1 MYRLLKYLS
10 AIILSFSLMILF
22 SFTVKAIGVQPLTLD
37 FSMSPGETEDF
48 QLIFSSS
55 GIAEN
60 VAISIYQCYQDYT
73 GNLGYRLADQGS
85 FPEMG
90 WIELEENSV
99 QVPGEGEVYLK
110 GSIRVPFGT
119 QPGSYIIILMVEP
132 EPGKAGDGISLLVR
146 YAVRL
151 IVRVDGP
158 VLRERGRINFLRLDK
173 DENGEPLIIA
183 GVENTSRL
191 DYLAGVEVTIRDE
204 NRSLVERVTLRTI
217 FGVKNNR
224 DLTRLYPGSEVL
236 FLGKPENYL
245 FPGNYELRAVMSYGE
260 RGKASFIDN
269 IGILPGQFKE
279 PARALNEF
287 LSIKPEMIDFRLEPG
302 QRLTETIEITNISRE
317 RVYIKTELLEIG
329 EDNNSLL
336 PWLRLYADERLVL
349 MPRQSRKL
357 LNILQLPLNVERGGY
372 YALVNLKVFQ
382 DESMLNLLDEQF
394 IPVCCLVGEDSSQ
407 EIKIKGFEFNN
418 EGEQKFFLPVKNTGQ
433 VHLKPAVK
441 LTLWN
446 NKEELMEEIELDSA
460 DLIGGILFPGGEA
473 LYKGNLKKKLE
484 RGEYEALIEV
494 KDENDSIQIA
504 TYRVFIE

>member
-151 IVRVDGP
+151 IVRVDGRP
-158 VLRERGRINFLRLDK
+158 EERGRINFHRLDK

-217 FGVKNNR
+217 SGVKNNR

-245 FPGNYELRAVMSYGE
+245 FP
-260 RGKASFIDN
+260 
-269 IGILPGQFKE
+269 
-279 PARALNEF
+279 
-287 LSIKPEMIDFRLEPG
+287 
-302 QRLTETIEITNISRE
+302 
-317 RVYIKTELLEIG
+317 
-329 EDNNSLL
+329 
-336 PWLRLYADERLVL
+336 
-349 MPRQSRKL
+349 
-357 LNILQLPLNVERGGY
+357 
-372 YALVNLKVFQ
+372 
-382 DESMLNLLDEQF
+382 
-394 IPVCCLVGEDSSQ
+394 
-407 EIKIKGFEFNN
+407 
-418 EGEQKFFLPVKNTGQ
+418 
-433 VHLKPAVK
+433 
-441 LTLWN
+441 
-446 NKEELMEEIELDSA
+446 
-460 DLIGGILFPGGEA
+460 
-473 LYKGNLKKKLE
+473 
-484 RGEYEALIEV
+484 
-494 KDENDSIQIA
+494 
-504 TYRVFIE
+504 